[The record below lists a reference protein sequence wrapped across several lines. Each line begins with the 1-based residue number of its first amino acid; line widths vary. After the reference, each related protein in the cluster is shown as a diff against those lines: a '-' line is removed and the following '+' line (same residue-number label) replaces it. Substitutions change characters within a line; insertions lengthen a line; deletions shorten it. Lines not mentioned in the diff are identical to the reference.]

1 MLKRLSELMK
11 TWNQRGI
18 YLPMMAD
25 PKTKVG
31 SITATMFWA
40 SFTACLIAGLIF
52 LVTAL
57 AHLTGIF
64 SPGDATQEAIKNAS
78 QYFLELY
85 LAAGSFYVGR
95 KFQRDAKGAISLDS
109 SDAPK
114 DQK

>member
-1 MLKRLSELMK
+1 VGKLKELLK
-11 TWNQRGI
+11 IWNQRGF
-18 YLPMMAD
+18 YLPMLAD
-25 PKTKVG
+25 PVTKQG

-57 AHLTGIF
+57 AHLTGMF
-64 SPGDATQEAIKNAS
+64 TPGDATQEAIKNAS

-95 KFQRDAKGAISLDS
+95 KLMRGKDGDLSVGDKTDDS
-109 SDAPK
+109 K
-114 DQK
+114 